1 MRSFIQLYS
10 QFIFGGNCMSE
21 TENIYIQSNLYVEN
35 REKLRLTGVTDVD
48 NFDDYN
54 ISVKTQKGDL
64 SIGGENLK
72 ISKLDVENGEL
83 HVEGLLHSLF
93 YTDNAVQ
100 KNSGVFGKLF
110 K

>member
-1 MRSFIQLYS
+1 
-10 QFIFGGNCMSE
+10 MSE
-21 TENIYIQSNLYVEN
+21 NENIYIQSNLYVEN
-35 REKLRLTGVTDVD
+35 REKLHLTGVTDVD

-83 HVEGLLHSLF
+83 NVEGLLHSLF

-100 KNSGVFGKLF
+100 KSSGVFGKLF